1 MISQYLSVRRLLL
14 DFDYDR
20 FLQFLVF
27 ELSLGLSFRKNE
39 SFSFNFDLET
49 ILYHHCTGSAQH
61 NLQLSVGVEELGI

>member
-14 DFDYDR
+14 DFDR
-20 FLQFLVF
+20 FLQFLSF
-27 ELSLGLSFRKNE
+27 ELSFRKNE